1 MTLRTM
7 FNLSFFLILAGTALF
22 SAGMIWRNR
31 RKQQKVRKG
40 TAAARVVRLE
50 LRSADESAQGIY
62 QNRYHPVLQYYAQG
76 QLYETVL
83 EEGSYPSRWE
93 KGQKV
98 SVEYNTEDPSDYAI
112 CVKKKGDDWPDIM
125 YYAGFVLLVAGIML
139 FLGYVIRR

>member
-83 EEGSYPSRWE
+83 EEGSYPSRYE

-98 SVEYNTEDPSDYAI
+98 PVEYNTEDPSDYAI
-112 CVKKKGDDWPDIM
+112 YVKKKGDDWPDIM

>member
-50 LRSADESAQGIY
+50 LRLADESAQGIY

-83 EEGSYPSRWE
+83 EEGSYPSRYE

-98 SVEYNTEDPSDYAI
+98 PVEYNTEDPSDYAI